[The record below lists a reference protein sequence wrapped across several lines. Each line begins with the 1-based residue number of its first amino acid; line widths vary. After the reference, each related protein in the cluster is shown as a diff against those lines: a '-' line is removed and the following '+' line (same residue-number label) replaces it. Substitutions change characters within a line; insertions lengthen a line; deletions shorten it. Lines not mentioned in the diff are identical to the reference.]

1 MKFFETKQK
10 CIFEVRLKKKH
21 LNSRLAFGFFSG
33 PGPGMMNPPTNHLG
47 ETLKFPGQG
56 GEGVV
61 VVAFRG
67 KHHGG
72 EMVQWGGLRFLVR
85 RLGEIFFPSRGS
97 LSWYKKGEFRG
108 SLKK

>member
-1 MKFFETKQK
+1 
-10 CIFEVRLKKKH
+10 
-21 LNSRLAFGFFSG
+21 
-33 PGPGMMNPPTNHLG
+33 MMNPPTNHLG

-85 RLGEIFFPSRGS
+85 RLGEIFFPSPKITGEVCRGTKKGS
-97 LSWYKKGEFRG
+97 LGG
-108 SLKK
+108 A